1 MDSITVISVLDA
13 GESKFKAP
21 ADSVSSERSLPL
33 TVNKQL
39 SSCLVVSSDG
49 GGSKGA
55 IRGLFSKGS
64 HPIHEDSMLMT
75 NHLPKAPPPHT
86 ITLQVRISSC
96 GFGGTQTF
104 S

>member
-55 IRGLFSKGS
+55 I
-64 HPIHEDSMLMT
+64 
-75 NHLPKAPPPHT
+75 
-86 ITLQVRISSC
+86 
-96 GFGGTQTF
+96 
-104 S
+104 